1 MGLSEGLQ
9 NQFRNAQLE
18 VTMKINYDANDYPM
32 IVLDDA
38 DMTEEGALYVG
49 QKIEYYSKS
58 QDKWYETTI
67 TNMDESNGSIQTR
80 IKPNVWVTKGEQAT
94 QVRLA
99 GAYNKAGAAPHQAPA
114 AYKKDGVAAYK
125 QDSAAPYNAVASY
138 GGATAYKQEAAAPYQ
153 APTS

>member
-18 VTMKINYDANDYPM
+18 GTMKLDFDSNDYPM

-49 QKIEYYSKS
+49 QKIEYYSRS

-67 TNMDESNGSIQTR
+67 TNMDAKNGSIQTR

-94 QVRLA
+94 QVRLP
-99 GAYNKAGAAPHQAPA
+99 GSYKKAG
-114 AYKKDGVAAYK
+114 
-125 QDSAAPYNAVASY
+125 
-138 GGATAYKQEAAAPYQ
+138 AAPYQ
-153 APTS
+153 APATYGQGGVAAAYKQESTAPYKAAATYGGAAAYKQEVA